1 MSSYGEKLSYRI
13 AQILIRLYN
22 QERLDEKELAKE
34 FDVSIKTIKRDI
46 KQRLAAVPISRDRGG
61 ILYLDSMFLDTNLKQ
76 SFKKFATVF
85 GFNYLPTELS
95 DEIVSMILN
104 SYKKPIKI
112 QSLKQVDILQSD
124 IFEKLTKAILSH
136 QVIQAVYN
144 KTKRRLNPYKL
155 VNHFGVWYLLADE
168 DDKIKTFTVYKLKA
182 LSFQKEYF
190 TPNPDFVN
198 LIEEKQSCFFASS
211 SYEVILE
218 IDSVVKEYFLKR
230 NTLTNQKI
238 IDEKNDKIILSTMVD
253 YDDEI
258 LHLIWQY
265 IPYIKILSPKELVLK
280 NKQILSK
287 YLKSL

>member
-61 ILYLDSMFLDTNLKQ
+61 ILYLDSMFLDANLKQ

-104 SYKKPIKI
+104 SYKKPIKV

-155 VNHFGVWYLLADE
+155 VNHFGVWYLLASE

-190 TPNPDFVN
+190 TPNPDFAN
-198 LIEEKQSCFFASS
+198 LIEEKQSCFFANS

>member
-61 ILYLDSMFLDTNLKQ
+61 ILYLDGMFLDANLKQ

-198 LIEEKQSCFFASS
+198 LIEEKQSCFFANS

>member
-104 SYKKPIKI
+104 SYKKPIKV

-155 VNHFGVWYLLADE
+155 VNHFGVWYLLASE

-190 TPNPDFVN
+190 TPNLDFVN

-265 IPYIKILSPKELVLK
+265 MPYIKILSPKELVLK
-280 NKQILSK
+280 NKQILGK

>member
-61 ILYLDSMFLDTNLKQ
+61 ILYLDSMFLDANLKQ

-95 DEIVSMILN
+95 DEIVSMILS
-104 SYKKPIKI
+104 SYKKPIKV

-155 VNHFGVWYLLADE
+155 VNHFGVWYLLASE